1 MVIGN
6 GKRQL
11 EAAAPSEIRLTAS
24 SRPERAERREHWHQK
39 IANEKLNEQREVNY
53 SSTLKLMQIMIDKGL
68 LQRDVNDRSH
78 VYRPAENPE
87 KVQTQVV
94 QGLRDLAFGG
104 STSSLVMRALGDGSA
119 TPDELEEIKRLIEKM
134 QKKG

>member
-1 MVIGN
+1 MKNLPEHNEGSTPT
-6 GKRQL
+6 KSEL
-11 EAAAPSEIRLTAS
+11 EILHVLWQYGPSTVRTVN
-24 SRPERAERREHWHQK
+24 ER
-39 IANEKLNEQREVNY
+39 LNEQRDVNY
-53 SSTLKLMQIMIDKGL
+53 SSTLKLMQLMEIKGL
-68 LQRDVNDRSH
+68 LQRDTKDRSH

-94 QGLRDLAFGG
+94 NGLRDLAFGG
-104 STSSLVMRALGDGSA
+104 STSRLVMRALGDGSA

>member
-1 MVIGN
+1 MKNLPEHNEGSTPT
-6 GKRQL
+6 KSEL
-11 EAAAPSEIRLTAS
+11 EILHVLWQHGPSTVRTVN
-24 SRPERAERREHWHQK
+24 ER
-39 IANEKLNEQREVNY
+39 LNEQREVNY
-53 SSTLKLMQIMIDKGL
+53 SSTLKLMQLMETKKGL
-68 LQRDVNDRSH
+68 LQRDTNDRSH

-94 QGLRDLAFGG
+94 NGLRDLAFGG
-104 STSSLVMRALGDGSA
+104 STSRLVMRALGDGSA

>member
-1 MVIGN
+1 MKKSPEHNEGSAPT
-6 GKRQL
+6 KSEL
-11 EAAAPSEIRLTAS
+11 EILHVLWQYGPSTVRTVN
-24 SRPERAERREHWHQK
+24 ER
-39 IANEKLNEQREVNY
+39 LNEQREVNY
-53 SSTLKLMQIMIDKGL
+53 SSTLKLMQLMEIKGL
-68 LQRDVNDRSH
+68 LQRDTNDRSH

-94 QGLRDLAFGG
+94 NGLRDLAFGG
-104 STSSLVMRALGDGSA
+104 STSRLVMRALGDGSA

>member
-1 MVIGN
+1 MKNLPEHNEGSTPT
-6 GKRQL
+6 KAEL
-11 EAAAPSEIRLTAS
+11 EILHVLWQYGPSTVRTVN
-24 SRPERAERREHWHQK
+24 ER
-39 IANEKLNEQREVNY
+39 LNEQREVNY
-53 SSTLKLMQIMIDKGL
+53 SSTLKLMQLMETKKGL
-68 LQRDVNDRSH
+68 LQRDTNDRSH

-94 QGLRDLAFGG
+94 NGLRDLAFGG
-104 STSSLVMRALGDGSA
+104 STSRLVMRALGDGSA

>member
-1 MVIGN
+1 MKNLPSPHNEGSTPT
-6 GKRQL
+6 KSEL
-11 EAAAPSEIRLTAS
+11 EILHVLWQFGPSTVRTVN
-24 SRPERAERREHWHQK
+24 ER
-39 IANEKLNEQREVNY
+39 LNEQREVNY
-53 SSTLKLMQIMIDKGL
+53 SSTLKLMQLMEIKGL
-68 LQRDVNDRSH
+68 LQRDTNDRSH

-94 QGLRDLAFGG
+94 NGLRDLAFGG
-104 STSSLVMRALGDGSA
+104 STSRLVMRALGDGSA

>member
-1 MVIGN
+1 MKNLPEHNEGSSPT
-6 GKRQL
+6 KSEL
-11 EAAAPSEIRLTAS
+11 EILHVLWQYGPSTVRTVN
-24 SRPERAERREHWHQK
+24 EH
-39 IANEKLNEQREVNY
+39 LNEQREVNY
-53 SSTLKLMQIMIDKGL
+53 SSTLKLMQIMESKGL
-68 LQRDVNDRSH
+68 LKRDTNDRSH

-94 QGLRDLAFGG
+94 NGLRDLAFGG
-104 STSSLVMRALGDGSA
+104 STSRLVMRALGDGSA

>member
-1 MVIGN
+1 MQN
-6 GKRQL
+6 NEQANPTKSEL
-11 EAAAPSEIRLTAS
+11 EILHVLWQYGPSTVRTVN
-24 SRPERAERREHWHQK
+24 EH
-39 IANEKLNEQREVNY
+39 LNEHREVNY
-53 SSTLKLMQIMIDKGL
+53 SSTLKLMQIMESKGL
-68 LQRDVNDRSH
+68 LKRDTNDRSH

-94 QGLRDLAFGG
+94 NGLRDLAFGG
-104 STSSLVMRALGDGSA
+104 STSRLVMRALGDGSA

>member
-1 MVIGN
+1 MKNLPEHNEGSTPT
-6 GKRQL
+6 KSEL
-11 EAAAPSEIRLTAS
+11 EILHVLWQHGPSTVRTVN
-24 SRPERAERREHWHQK
+24 ER
-39 IANEKLNEQREVNY
+39 LNEQREVNY
-53 SSTLKLMQIMIDKGL
+53 SSTLKLMQLMEIKGL
-68 LQRDVNDRSH
+68 LQRDTNDRSH

-94 QGLRDLAFGG
+94 NGLRDLAFGG
-104 STSSLVMRALGDGSA
+104 STSRLVMRALGDGSA

>member
-1 MVIGN
+1 MQN
-6 GKRQL
+6 NEQANPTKSEL
-11 EAAAPSEIRLTAS
+11 EILHVLWQHGPSTVRTVN
-24 SRPERAERREHWHQK
+24 EH
-39 IANEKLNEQREVNY
+39 LNEQREVNY
-53 SSTLKLMQIMIDKGL
+53 SSTLKLMQIMESKGL
-68 LQRDVNDRSH
+68 LKRDTNDRSH

-94 QGLRDLAFGG
+94 NGLRDLAFGG
-104 STSSLVMRALGDGSA
+104 STSRLVLRALGDGSA

>member
-1 MVIGN
+1 MQN
-6 GKRQL
+6 NEQANPTKSEL
-11 EAAAPSEIRLTAS
+11 EILHVLWQYGPSTVRTVN
-24 SRPERAERREHWHQK
+24 EH
-39 IANEKLNEQREVNY
+39 LNEQREVNY
-53 SSTLKLMQIMIDKGL
+53 SSTLKLRQIMESKGL
-68 LQRDVNDRSH
+68 LKRDTNDRSH

-94 QGLRDLAFGG
+94 NGLRDLAFGG
-104 STSSLVMRALGDGSA
+104 STSRLVMRALGDGSA

>member
-1 MVIGN
+1 MQN
-6 GKRQL
+6 NEQANPTKSEL
-11 EAAAPSEIRLTAS
+11 EILHVLWQHGPSTVRTVN
-24 SRPERAERREHWHQK
+24 EH
-39 IANEKLNEQREVNY
+39 LNEQREVNY
-53 SSTLKLMQIMIDKGL
+53 SSTLKLMQIMESKGL
-68 LQRDVNDRSH
+68 LKRDTNDRSH

-94 QGLRDLAFGG
+94 NGLRDLAFGG
-104 STSSLVMRALGDGSA
+104 STSRLVMRALGDGSA

>member
-1 MVIGN
+1 MQN
-6 GKRQL
+6 NEQANPTKSEL
-11 EAAAPSEIRLTAS
+11 EILHVLWQYGPSTVRTVN
-24 SRPERAERREHWHQK
+24 ER
-39 IANEKLNEQREVNY
+39 LNEQREVNY
-53 SSTLKLMQIMIDKGL
+53 SSTLKLMQLMEIKGL
-68 LQRDVNDRSH
+68 LQRDTNDRSH

-94 QGLRDLAFGG
+94 NGLRDLAFGG
-104 STSSLVMRALGDGSA
+104 STSRLVMRALGDGSA

>member
-1 MVIGN
+1 MQN
-6 GKRQL
+6 NEQANPTKSEL
-11 EAAAPSEIRLTAS
+11 EILHVLWQYGPSTVRTVN
-24 SRPERAERREHWHQK
+24 EH
-39 IANEKLNEQREVNY
+39 LNEQREVNY
-53 SSTLKLMQIMIDKGL
+53 SSTLKLMQIMESKGL
-68 LQRDVNDRSH
+68 LKRDTNDRSH

-94 QGLRDLAFGG
+94 NGLRDLAFGG
-104 STSSLVMRALGDGSA
+104 STSRLVMRALGDGSA